1 MIVKGVPN
9 ANGSIFNLCGIPD
22 KLQEDSGPEIHICS
36 RYMIALTK
44 ITARRCQKIIWPKES
59 AYMHL
64 KIGKN
69 TIYAQT
75 AGL

>member
-44 ITARRCQKIIWPKES
+44 ITA
-59 AYMHL
+59 
-64 KIGKN
+64 
-69 TIYAQT
+69 
-75 AGL
+75 